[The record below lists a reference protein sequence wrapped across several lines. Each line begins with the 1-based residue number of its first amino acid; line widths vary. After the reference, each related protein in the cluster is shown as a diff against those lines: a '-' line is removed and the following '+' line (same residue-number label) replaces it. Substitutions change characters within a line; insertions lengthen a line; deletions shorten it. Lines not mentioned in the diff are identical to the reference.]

1 MLIEL
6 KIENFAIIE
15 NLTIEWGSGLNILTG
30 ETGSGKSII
39 IDALGM
45 VLGGRSNKDLIKT
58 GAEYAYVEAVF
69 SFYNEDLSKFLSENG
84 FEIGELIVLSRQ
96 INRNKPSITR
106 INGRVATQSVM
117 TYISSK
123 LVDVYAQE
131 ENQYLMSPKN
141 QMDLIDD
148 FCTIEHKKKQENLLN
163 LFEGIKKYEEKK
175 ASLENFESSREREI
189 DLLTYQIKEI
199 EDANLTPYD
208 DEDLENDFKKFSNSS
223 LVRENLEATL
233 NLLRGDYEVS
243 AVEDGIDKA
252 VSFFSNVKKFEPD
265 LDEIYKELENIRFNI
280 SSVYKEIESYLE
292 NMDIDQEKFM
302 YLEARIDTVNS
313 LKKKYGYNIEEIN
326 KFKSEAELRLKELK
340 NFEENLNNISQKIDE
355 LYKESLNLAQE
366 ISKDR
371 KTVSKWL
378 EENVEKEISK
388 LNINNA
394 RFKINIYEKELSS
407 TGIDRIEY
415 MISTNIGEDFKP
427 LSKIASGGEMSRI
440 MLGFKS
446 IIASKDNIPTVIF
459 DEIDSGISGMTANI
473 VGKKIKELSNDR
485 QVIVISHLPQIV
497 SKANSHYKI
506 YKEINK
512 NKTRTY
518 VKKLK
523 NSERVG
529 EIARLIGS
537 EEITDLT
544 LKAAKEMI
552 EGVEND
558 WNNYKIRKN
567 I

>member
-45 VLGGRSNKDLIKT
+45 VLGGRTNKDFIKT
-58 GAEYAYVEAVF
+58 GADFAYVEAVF

-141 QMDLIDD
+141 QMDLLDD
-148 FCTIEHKKKQENLLN
+148 FCSIEHKKKQEKLLN
-163 LFEGIKKYEEKK
+163 LFEEIKKYEEKK

-199 EDANLTPYD
+199 EDANLTSYD
-208 DEDLENDFKKFSNSS
+208 DEELENDFKKFSNSS
-223 LVRENLEATL
+223 LIRENLEATL

-252 VSFFSNVKKFEPD
+252 VSFFSNIKKFEPD
-265 LDEIYKELENIRFNI
+265 LDEIYKELESIRFNI

-292 NMDIDQEKFM
+292 SMEIDQEKFI
-302 YLEARIDTVNS
+302 YLEARIDTVNN
-313 LKKKYGYNIEEIN
+313 LKKKYGYNIEQIN

-394 RFKINIYEKELSS
+394 RFKINICEKELSS

-415 MISTNIGEDFKP
+415 MISTNIGEDFKS

-459 DEIDSGISGMTANI
+459 DEIDSGISGITANI
-473 VGKKIKELSNDR
+473 VGKKIKELSHDR

-506 YKEINK
+506 YKEINE

-523 NSERVG
+523 NSERID

-537 EEITDLT
+537 EEITNLT
-544 LKAAKEMI
+544 LKAAREMI

-558 WNNYKIRKN
+558 
-567 I
+567 

>member
-163 LFEGIKKYEEKK
+163 LFEEIKKYEEKK

-223 LVRENLEATL
+223 LIRENLEATL

>member
-163 LFEGIKKYEEKK
+163 LFEEIKKYEEKK

-223 LVRENLEATL
+223 LIRENLEATL

-355 LYKESLNLAQE
+355 LYKESSNLAQE

-558 WNNYKIRKN
+558 
-567 I
+567 

>member
-106 INGRVATQSVM
+106 INGRVATQGVM

-163 LFEGIKKYEEKK
+163 LFEEIKKYEEKK

-223 LVRENLEATL
+223 LIRENLEATL

-292 NMDIDQEKFM
+292 NMEIDQEKFM

-512 NKTRTY
+512 NKTGTY

>member
-106 INGRVATQSVM
+106 INGRVATQGVM

-163 LFEGIKKYEEKK
+163 LFEEIKKYEEKK

-223 LVRENLEATL
+223 LIRENLEATL

-292 NMDIDQEKFM
+292 NMEIDQEKFM

-371 KTVSKWL
+371 MTVSKWL

-512 NKTRTY
+512 NKTGTY

-558 WNNYKIRKN
+558 
-567 I
+567 

>member
-45 VLGGRSNKDLIKT
+45 VLGGRTNKDFIKT
-58 GAEYAYVEAVF
+58 GADFAYVEAVF

-141 QMDLIDD
+141 QMDLLDD
-148 FCTIEHKKKQENLLN
+148 FCSIEHKRKQEKLLN
-163 LFEGIKKYEEKK
+163 LFEEIKKYEEKK
-175 ASLENFESSREREI
+175 VSLENFESSREREI

-199 EDANLTPYD
+199 EDANLTSYD
-208 DEDLENDFKKFSNSS
+208 DEELENDFKKFSNSS
-223 LVRENLEATL
+223 LIRENLEATL

-252 VSFFSNVKKFEPD
+252 VSFFSNIKRFEPD
-265 LDEIYKELENIRFNI
+265 LDEIYKELESIRFNI

-292 NMDIDQEKFM
+292 SMEIDQEKFI
-302 YLEARIDTVNS
+302 YLEARIDTVNN
-313 LKKKYGYNIEEIN
+313 LKKKYGYNIEQIN

-394 RFKINIYEKELSS
+394 RFKINICEKELSS

-415 MISTNIGEDFKP
+415 MISTNIGEDFKS

-459 DEIDSGISGMTANI
+459 DEIDSGISGITANI
-473 VGKKIKELSNDR
+473 VGKKIKELSHDR

-506 YKEINK
+506 YKEINE

-523 NSERVG
+523 NSERID

-544 LKAAKEMI
+544 LKAAREMI

-558 WNNYKIRKN
+558 
-567 I
+567 

>member
-15 NLTIEWGSGLNILTG
+15 NLIIEWGSGLNILTG

-163 LFEGIKKYEEKK
+163 LFEEIKKYEEKK

-223 LVRENLEATL
+223 LIRENLEATL

-394 RFKINIYEKELSS
+394 KFKINIYEKELSS

-558 WNNYKIRKN
+558 
-567 I
+567 

>member
-45 VLGGRSNKDLIKT
+45 GLGGRSNKDLIKT

-106 INGRVATQSVM
+106 INGRVATQGVM

-163 LFEGIKKYEEKK
+163 LFEEIKKYEEKK

-223 LVRENLEATL
+223 LIRENLEATL

-292 NMDIDQEKFM
+292 NMEIDQEKFM

-512 NKTRTY
+512 NKTGTY

-558 WNNYKIRKN
+558 
-567 I
+567 

>member
-6 KIENFAIIE
+6 KIENFAIIK

-163 LFEGIKKYEEKK
+163 LFEEIKKYEEKK

-223 LVRENLEATL
+223 LIRENLEATL

-355 LYKESLNLAQE
+355 LYKESSNLAQE

-558 WNNYKIRKN
+558 
-567 I
+567 

>member
-45 VLGGRSNKDLIKT
+45 VLGGRTNKDFIKT
-58 GAEYAYVEAVF
+58 GADFAYVEAVF

-141 QMDLIDD
+141 QMDLLDD
-148 FCTIEHKKKQENLLN
+148 FCSIEHKKKQEKLLN
-163 LFEGIKKYEEKK
+163 LFEEIKKYEEKK

-199 EDANLTPYD
+199 EDANLTSYD
-208 DEDLENDFKKFSNSS
+208 DEELENDFKKFSNSS
-223 LVRENLEATL
+223 LIRENLEATL

-252 VSFFSNVKKFEPD
+252 VSFFSNIKKFEPD
-265 LDEIYKELENIRFNI
+265 LDEIYKELESIRFNI

-292 NMDIDQEKFM
+292 SMEIDQEKFI
-302 YLEARIDTVNS
+302 YLEARIDTVNN
-313 LKKKYGYNIEEIN
+313 LKKKYGYNIEQIN

-394 RFKINIYEKELSS
+394 RFKINICEKELSS

-415 MISTNIGEDFKP
+415 MISTNIGEDFKS

-459 DEIDSGISGMTANI
+459 DEIDSGISGITANI
-473 VGKKIKELSNDR
+473 VGKKIKELSHDR

-506 YKEINK
+506 YKEINEH
-512 NKTRTY
+512 KTRTY

-523 NSERVG
+523 NSERID

-544 LKAAKEMI
+544 LKAAREMI

-558 WNNYKIRKN
+558 
-567 I
+567 

>member
-1 MLIEL
+1 MAPSIPTTSIPALV
-6 KIENFAIIE
+6 
-15 NLTIEWGSGLNILTG
+15 GSP
-30 ETGSGKSII
+30 
-39 IDALGM
+39 
-45 VLGGRSNKDLIKT
+45 
-58 GAEYAYVEAVF
+58 
-69 SFYNEDLSKFLSENG
+69 DLSKFLSENG

-106 INGRVATQSVM
+106 INGRVATQGVM

-163 LFEGIKKYEEKK
+163 LFEEIKKYEEKK

-223 LVRENLEATL
+223 LIRENLEATL

-292 NMDIDQEKFM
+292 NMEIDQEKFM

-326 KFKSEAELRLKELK
+326 KFKSEA
-340 NFEENLNNISQKIDE
+340 
-355 LYKESLNLAQE
+355 
-366 ISKDR
+366 
-371 KTVSKWL
+371 
-378 EENVEKEISK
+378 
-388 LNINNA
+388 
-394 RFKINIYEKELSS
+394 
-407 TGIDRIEY
+407 
-415 MISTNIGEDFKP
+415 
-427 LSKIASGGEMSRI
+427 
-440 MLGFKS
+440 
-446 IIASKDNIPTVIF
+446 
-459 DEIDSGISGMTANI
+459 
-473 VGKKIKELSNDR
+473 
-485 QVIVISHLPQIV
+485 
-497 SKANSHYKI
+497 
-506 YKEINK
+506 
-512 NKTRTY
+512 
-518 VKKLK
+518 
-523 NSERVG
+523 
-529 EIARLIGS
+529 
-537 EEITDLT
+537 
-544 LKAAKEMI
+544 
-552 EGVEND
+552 
-558 WNNYKIRKN
+558 
-567 I
+567 

>member
-163 LFEGIKKYEEKK
+163 LFEEIKKYEEKK

-223 LVRENLEATL
+223 LIRENLEATL

-355 LYKESLNLAQE
+355 LYKESSNLAQE

-378 EENVEKEISK
+378 EE
-388 LNINNA
+388 
-394 RFKINIYEKELSS
+394 
-407 TGIDRIEY
+407 
-415 MISTNIGEDFKP
+415 
-427 LSKIASGGEMSRI
+427 IADCNM
-440 MLGFKS
+440 KS
-446 IIASKDNIPTVIF
+446 
-459 DEIDSGISGMTANI
+459 
-473 VGKKIKELSNDR
+473 
-485 QVIVISHLPQIV
+485 
-497 SKANSHYKI
+497 
-506 YKEINK
+506 
-512 NKTRTY
+512 
-518 VKKLK
+518 
-523 NSERVG
+523 
-529 EIARLIGS
+529 
-537 EEITDLT
+537 
-544 LKAAKEMI
+544 
-552 EGVEND
+552 
-558 WNNYKIRKN
+558 
-567 I
+567 

>member
-1 MLIEL
+1 M
-6 KIENFAIIE
+6 
-15 NLTIEWGSGLNILTG
+15 
-30 ETGSGKSII
+30 
-39 IDALGM
+39 
-45 VLGGRSNKDLIKT
+45 
-58 GAEYAYVEAVF
+58 
-69 SFYNEDLSKFLSENG
+69 
-84 FEIGELIVLSRQ
+84 
-96 INRNKPSITR
+96 
-106 INGRVATQSVM
+106 
-117 TYISSK
+117 
-123 LVDVYAQE
+123 
-131 ENQYLMSPKN
+131 
-141 QMDLIDD
+141 
-148 FCTIEHKKKQENLLN
+148 
-163 LFEGIKKYEEKK
+163 
-175 ASLENFESSREREI
+175 
-189 DLLTYQIKEI
+189 
-199 EDANLTPYD
+199 
-208 DEDLENDFKKFSNSS
+208 
-223 LVRENLEATL
+223 
-233 NLLRGDYEVS
+233 
-243 AVEDGIDKA
+243 
-252 VSFFSNVKKFEPD
+252 
-265 LDEIYKELENIRFNI
+265 
-280 SSVYKEIESYLE
+280 
-292 NMDIDQEKFM
+292 
-302 YLEARIDTVNS
+302 
-313 LKKKYGYNIEEIN
+313 
-326 KFKSEAELRLKELK
+326 
-340 NFEENLNNISQKIDE
+340 
-355 LYKESLNLAQE
+355 
-366 ISKDR
+366 
-371 KTVSKWL
+371 

-512 NKTRTY
+512 NKTGTY

-558 WNNYKIRKN
+558 
-567 I
+567 

>member
-163 LFEGIKKYEEKK
+163 LFEEIKKYEEKK

-223 LVRENLEATL
+223 LIRENLEATL

-558 WNNYKIRKN
+558 
-567 I
+567 

>member
-15 NLTIEWGSGLNILTG
+15 SLTIEWGSGLNILTG

-45 VLGGRSNKDLIKT
+45 VLGGRTNKDFIKT
-58 GAEYAYVEAVF
+58 GADFAYVEAVF

-141 QMDLIDD
+141 QMDLLDD
-148 FCTIEHKKKQENLLN
+148 FCSIEHKKKQEKLLN
-163 LFEGIKKYEEKK
+163 LFEEIKKYEEKK

-199 EDANLTPYD
+199 EDANLTSYD
-208 DEDLENDFKKFSNSS
+208 DEELENDFKKFSNSS
-223 LVRENLEATL
+223 LIRENLEATL

-243 AVEDGIDKA
+243 TVEDGIDKA
-252 VSFFSNVKKFEPD
+252 VSFFSNIKRFEPD
-265 LDEIYKELENIRFNI
+265 LDEIYKELESIRFNI

-292 NMDIDQEKFM
+292 SMEIDQEKFI
-302 YLEARIDTVNS
+302 YLEARIDTVNN
-313 LKKKYGYNIEEIN
+313 LKKKYGYNIEQIN

-394 RFKINIYEKELSS
+394 RFKINICEKELSS

-415 MISTNIGEDFKP
+415 MISTNIGEDFKS
-427 LSKIASGGEMSRI
+427 LNKIASGGEMSRI

-446 IIASKDNIPTVIF
+446 IISSKDNIPTVIF
-459 DEIDSGISGMTANI
+459 DEIDSGISGITANI
-473 VGKKIKELSNDR
+473 VGKKIKELSHDR

-506 YKEINK
+506 YKEINE

-523 NSERVG
+523 NSERID

-544 LKAAKEMI
+544 LKAAREMI

-558 WNNYKIRKN
+558 
-567 I
+567 

>member
-163 LFEGIKKYEEKK
+163 LFEEIKKYEEKK

-223 LVRENLEATL
+223 LIRENLEATL
-233 NLLRGDYEVS
+233 NLLRGDYEVT

-292 NMDIDQEKFM
+292 NMEIDQEKFM

-512 NKTRTY
+512 NKTGTY

-558 WNNYKIRKN
+558 
-567 I
+567 

>member
-6 KIENFAIIE
+6 KIENFAIIK

-163 LFEGIKKYEEKK
+163 LFEEIKKYEEKK

-223 LVRENLEATL
+223 LIRENLEATL

-355 LYKESLNLAQE
+355 LYKESSNLAQE

>member
-106 INGRVATQSVM
+106 INGRVATQGVM

-163 LFEGIKKYEEKK
+163 LFEEIKKYEEKK

-223 LVRENLEATL
+223 LIRENLEATL

-292 NMDIDQEKFM
+292 NMEIDQEKFM

-512 NKTRTY
+512 NKTGTY

-558 WNNYKIRKN
+558 
-567 I
+567 

>member
-1 MLIEL
+1 M
-6 KIENFAIIE
+6 
-15 NLTIEWGSGLNILTG
+15 
-30 ETGSGKSII
+30 
-39 IDALGM
+39 
-45 VLGGRSNKDLIKT
+45 
-58 GAEYAYVEAVF
+58 
-69 SFYNEDLSKFLSENG
+69 
-84 FEIGELIVLSRQ
+84 
-96 INRNKPSITR
+96 
-106 INGRVATQSVM
+106 
-117 TYISSK
+117 
-123 LVDVYAQE
+123 
-131 ENQYLMSPKN
+131 
-141 QMDLIDD
+141 
-148 FCTIEHKKKQENLLN
+148 KK
-163 LFEGIKKYEEKK
+163 KK

-199 EDANLTPYD
+199 EDANLTSYD
-208 DEDLENDFKKFSNSS
+208 DEELENDFKKFSNSS
-223 LVRENLEATL
+223 LIRENLEATL

-252 VSFFSNVKKFEPD
+252 VSFFSNIKKFEPD
-265 LDEIYKELENIRFNI
+265 LDEIYKELESIRFNI

-292 NMDIDQEKFM
+292 SMEIDQEKFI
-302 YLEARIDTVNS
+302 YLEARIDTVNN
-313 LKKKYGYNIEEIN
+313 LKKKYGYNIEQIN

-394 RFKINIYEKELSS
+394 RFKINICEKELSS

-415 MISTNIGEDFKP
+415 MISTNIGEDFKS

-459 DEIDSGISGMTANI
+459 DEIDSGISGITANI
-473 VGKKIKELSNDR
+473 VGKKIKELSHDR

-506 YKEINK
+506 YKEINE

-523 NSERVG
+523 NSERID

-537 EEITDLT
+537 EEITNLT
-544 LKAAKEMI
+544 LKAAREMI

-558 WNNYKIRKN
+558 
-567 I
+567 

>member
-45 VLGGRSNKDLIKT
+45 VLGGRTNKDFIKT
-58 GAEYAYVEAVF
+58 GADFAYVEAVF

-141 QMDLIDD
+141 QMDLLDD
-148 FCTIEHKKKQENLLN
+148 FCSIEHKKKQEKLLN
-163 LFEGIKKYEEKK
+163 LFEEIKKYEEKK

-199 EDANLTPYD
+199 EDANLTSYD
-208 DEDLENDFKKFSNSS
+208 DEELENDFKKFSNSS
-223 LVRENLEATL
+223 LIRENLEATL

-252 VSFFSNVKKFEPD
+252 VSFFSNIKKFEPD
-265 LDEIYKELENIRFNI
+265 LDEIYKELESIRFNI

-292 NMDIDQEKFM
+292 SMEIDQEKFI
-302 YLEARIDTVNS
+302 YLEARIDTVNN
-313 LKKKYGYNIEEIN
+313 LKKKYGYNIEQIN

-394 RFKINIYEKELSS
+394 RFKINICEKELSS

-415 MISTNIGEDFKP
+415 MISTNIGEDFKS

-459 DEIDSGISGMTANI
+459 DEIDSGISGITAYI
-473 VGKKIKELSNDR
+473 VGKKIKELSHDR

-506 YKEINK
+506 YKEINE

-523 NSERVG
+523 NSERID

-544 LKAAKEMI
+544 LKAAREMI

-558 WNNYKIRKN
+558 
-567 I
+567 

>member
-106 INGRVATQSVM
+106 INGRVATQGVM

-163 LFEGIKKYEEKK
+163 LFEEIKKYEEKK

-223 LVRENLEATL
+223 LIRENLEATL

-558 WNNYKIRKN
+558 
-567 I
+567 

>member
-163 LFEGIKKYEEKK
+163 LFEEIKKYEEKK

-223 LVRENLEATL
+223 LIRENLEATL

-355 LYKESLNLAQE
+355 LYKESSNLAQE